1 MSKPTRAV
9 RQPTA
14 LRTAT
19 PALIGSALSFVPPDI
34 DRDTWARLAMAC
46 KAELGDA
53 GFDLWNDWS
62 ARADHYTKS
71 EARSTWRSIKA
82 GGGVTIGTLF
92 GVAKEHG
99 FRFPADDAAALPAPA
114 AEAAANDQAER
125 KRQRELEAAQY
136 RARAD
141 QAARV
146 AADMWADAVETG
158 ESAYLQRKGVKAHGA
173 RFLPNGTLLVPMRNA
188 AGELQNLQRI
198 APIKPAD
205 GKDKRFLAGGRKS
218 GLWHVIGSI
227 AGADVLLLAEG
238 YATAASLHEATTR
251 PVAVAFDAGNLVH
264 VAKELRTLHPAL
276 PLLICGDDDQATH
289 ARTGKN
295 PGRDKAAT
303 AARAVDGDGAVGRT
317 VFPEGLS
324 AEQSDFNDL
333 AAIAGADAV
342 RQQIERAVQEIRAL
356 VPGQDVKPGAGALK
370 PVTEGQGGGNGA
382 DGPGAPSGGDGD
394 GDDAGPPEW
403 DAFNVDANG
412 VWHTARDAEG
422 NSKKPQWLCTRLDVT
437 ARTRA
442 DDANGWGYLLQF
454 SDPDRNAKTW
464 AMPSAMLSG
473 DGSEWAGRLRDM
485 GLRMAPG
492 TQPRNLIAKY
502 IDTRNPPDRV
512 TCTDRVGWHGS
523 VFVLPS
529 GSIGTAAGRR
539 FVFQSESGMEDSF
552 RRSGDLADWQANV
565 GALCVGNSR
574 LAFSVCCALAGAM
587 LRPAGMEGGGFHLR
601 GNSSIGKTTGL
612 KVAASVWGRSSYM
625 QRWRSTDN
633 ALETTAVQHCDG
645 LLILDEIG
653 QIDGRVLG
661 ECAYMLANGQEK
673 GRATR
678 SGLSRRKRTW
688 LNLFLSSGEISM
700 ADHMAEAGK
709 RTRAGQE
716 VRMLDVPL
724 DAGRSMGGIE
734 ELHGREGPA
743 QLAEEI
749 GKAAA
754 RHYGTAGRA
763 WLEWAAA
770 NHSVLP
776 ASLQQLIETYLDQ
789 LVPES
794 ASQQVRRAGNRFALV
809 AAAGELATQA
819 GITGWTT
826 GESLRAVL
834 QCFNAWLAAR
844 GHLDNGEDAGMLHQV
859 RQFLELNGEGRF
871 TWWHRAMDDH
881 TPKTLNRAGFR
892 RLIGSD
898 GKPIKSD
905 SDHQREYGERM
916 STADGEEA
924 QVEFIVLREAFVREV
939 CKGFDAD
946 AVAKLLQRR
955 GHLKHDAG
963 RLTSKPRLPGMGNV
977 WCYHLKPS
985 VFEDEL

>member
-1 MSKPTRAV
+1 MRSTGERKITREIV
-9 RQPTA
+9 CE
-14 LRTAT
+14 
-19 PALIGSALSFVPPDI
+19 ALSFIPPDV
-34 DRDTWARLAMAC
+34 DRDTWVRIGMAI
-46 KAELGDA
+46 KAELDA
-53 GFDLWNDWS
+53 GGFDVWAQW
-62 ARADHYTKS
+62 S
-71 EARSTWRSIKA
+71 EASDSYSAADARDTWRSIKA
-82 GGGVTIGTLF
+82 GGRVTIGTLF
-92 GVAKEHG
+92 GIAKDHG
-99 FRFPADDAAALPAPA
+99 FRFPNDTSAAAPA
-114 AEAAANDQAER
+114 AVPDAEAVATER
-125 KRQRELEAAQY
+125 KHKRELEAAQY

-141 QAARV
+141 TAARV
-146 AADMWADAVETG
+146 AVDMWAAASEHG
-158 ESAYLQRKGVKAHGA
+158 ESAYLQRKGIKGHGVRYQA
-173 RFLPNGTLLVPMRNA
+173 DGTLLVPMRNA
-188 AGELQNLQRI
+188 GGELQNLQRI
-198 APIKPAD
+198 APTKPLGD
-205 GKDKRFLAGGRKS
+205 TPEKRYLSGGRKT
-218 GLWHVIGSI
+218 GLWHLIGTI
-227 AGADVLLLAEG
+227 DGAAVLFIAEG
-238 YATAASLHEATTR
+238 LATAASLHEATGR
-251 PVAVAFDAGNLVH
+251 PVAVAFDAGNLAP
-264 VAKELRTLHPAL
+264 VARELRAQHPAL
-276 PLLICGDDDQATH
+276 PILVCGDDDQATQ
-289 ARTGKN
+289 ARTGRN
-295 PGRDKAAT
+295 TGREKAAT
-303 AARAVDGDGAVGRT
+303 AARAVDAEGAPGRM
-317 VFPEGLS
+317 VFPEGLP
-324 AEQSDFNDL
+324 ADKTDFNDL
-333 AAIAGADAV
+333 AAIAGAEAV
-342 RQQIERAVQEIRAL
+342 RRIVERAVGEIRA
-356 VPGQDVKPGAGALK
+356 PPAQRPPKSGRSARETAS
-370 PVTEGQGGGNGA
+370 EGQSTGNGS
-382 DGPGAPSGGDGD
+382 DGLGGPPGDGSSS
-394 GDDAGPPEW
+394 DDAGPPEW
-403 DAFNVDANG
+403 DAFTVDTDG

-442 DDANGWGYLLQF
+442 DDANGWGYLLDF
-454 SDPDRNAKTW
+454 RDPDRNAKSW

-492 TQPRNLIAKY
+492 TQPRHLIAKY
-502 IDTRNPPDRV
+502 IDTRNPRDRV

-529 GSIGTAAGRR
+529 GSIGTAEGRR
-539 FVFQSESGMEDSF
+539 FVFQSESGMEDTF
-552 RRSGDLADWQANV
+552 RRSGLLTDWQANV

-574 LAFSVCCALAGAM
+574 LAFAVCCALAGAM

-612 KVAASVWGRSSYM
+612 KVAASVWGRPSYM
-625 QRWRSTDN
+625 QRWRQTDN
-633 ALETTAVQHCDG
+633 ALEATAVQHCDG
-645 LLILDEIG
+645 LLILDEIA
-653 QIDGRVLG
+653 QVDGRVLG

-678 SGLSRRKRTW
+678 GGLSRKKRTW

-724 DAGRSMGGIE
+724 DAGRGMGGIE
-734 ELHGREGPA
+734 ELHGRDGPA

-770 NHSVLP
+770 NHSVLTERLQGLI
-776 ASLQQLIETYLDQ
+776 ASHLGQ
-789 LVPES
+789 LVPEAS
-794 ASQQVRRAGNRFALV
+794 SQQVRRAGNRFALV

-819 GITGWTT
+819 GITSWPA
-826 GESLRAVL
+826 GEALRAVR
-834 QCFNAWLAAR
+834 QCFNAWLASR
-844 GHLDNGEDAGMLHQV
+844 GHLDNGEDAAMLRQV
-859 RQFLELNGEGRF
+859 RQFVELNGEGRF

-905 SDHQREYGERM
+905 TDHQREYGDRM
-916 STADGEEA
+916 STADGEAA
-924 QVEFIVLREAFVREV
+924 QVDFFVLREVFVREV

-955 GHLKHDAG
+955 GHLKHDVG
-963 RLTSKPRLPGMGNV
+963 RLSTKPRLPGMGNV
-977 WCYHLKPS
+977 WCYHIKPS